1 LEEKTADEVF
11 HEIRESLAEANGKLT
26 EVVDLLFEVENRLQ
40 ELGDWEDLA
49 GIREN
54 RVEIEQLQNR
64 IDYWKEEV

>member
-11 HEIRESLAEANGKLT
+11 HEICESLAEANGKLT
-26 EVVDLLFEVENRLQ
+26 EVVDLFFEVEDRLQ
-40 ELGDWEDLA
+40 ELGDWKDLA

-54 RVEIEQLQNR
+54 RVAIEQLQNR